1 MCGMK
6 SACSAILVRIT
17 RSHPSQALP
26 AQLQQPPPLVIQE
39 ATSKDLQ
46 VSIPL
51 CAKMYNLSRSLPAAH
66 TGSAG
71 P

>member
-1 MCGMK
+1 MCAMMR
-6 SACSAILVRIT
+6 SACGAILVRIT
-17 RSHPSQALP
+17 PSHPSQA
-26 AQLQQPPPLVIQE
+26 PPPLVIQE

-51 CAKMYNLSRSLPAAH
+51 CAQMYNLSLPLPAAH
-66 TGSAG
+66 TGSAR